1 MSTLT
6 DENPIDEKTAAGH
19 GAYLNDSESAAATA
33 AKNQQDAFEQ
43 EFGGENYKKDGVPGD
58 LSGGARQA
66 ENNPINFTGGG
77 LGKLPVK
84 STKKKGPIAALIGLL
99 LGGGGGLIILASP
112 GLGIVTIKE
121 SLAGDLN
128 DQLAAMDLRSDHVF
142 RAKLSDMS
150 SGVCGQTITIRCK
163 FKSMSKRQI
172 AKFEKAGFTDIETKD
187 SFGRKKI
194 TSMTAPDGTK
204 ITNPADIVKA
214 GRTNPQIGSAMRRV
228 YNPKFYGLSDKT
240 ADKVFSKFK
249 TDKSKKISG
258 KNNEER
264 KKNLKAATAGEQAGS
279 VGDRV
284 MTEGEGDNARQYVED
299 ADGNKYYADTDP
311 DKFNDISQKEG
322 SVHTK
327 ADAAKSTGVKA
338 TKSVLSSGLKGVSI
352 IGAADS
358 GCTVYNTARAV
369 AAAAKIARAIQLAQ
383 FAMIILST
391 ADSIKAG
398 DATPEEV
405 EFIGN
410 MLTSVDN
417 RETIASDSNPNEMIA
432 NPFYKK
438 SAFDSPGYKTA
449 AFNDAPTL
457 TAQSQQY
464 MIGGGLAGTLSSVM
478 DIIDSVIPGD
488 KAGMRTACKTIQ
500 SWWARGAGLVVGIAS
515 AVGSFGVSTALS
527 IGASIAI
534 GFALPFLEAALADI
548 VAGTV
553 IAEDIQGVEAGDA
566 VFAGSSALLGGMAQ
580 ARGLQPLNKDGLQTY
595 LAVSQEVKSDI
606 AAVEQYEAKD
616 EPFNVMNQ
624 YSFAGSFVRSVY
636 PAANQVK
643 AGVAGIIPGMQSLFS
658 TATTSL
664 ISPKLHATQIYNAE
678 RFSKCEDEGYAE
690 LGIDADIFCNV
701 RYGLTNRELAMDTT
715 AVVDY
720 MVGAGY
726 IDDETGEA
734 QGDYKEFVEKCVDRA
749 DGWGETSEE
758 GGSVGLECVDAS
770 TPWSDISYFR
780 VYTVD
785 SSIVEGMEEE
795 PKSQSQGSVSA
806 NINGDTVQYYQVEE
820 PWKSQMYG
828 FDTIGSCGCGPS
840 TLASVVS
847 TYYKDNQVT
856 PKEMA
861 DYFVSLGGQMPT
873 CGSYWV
879 WESQADAFKSKYGIS
894 IEPVTP
900 NAANATRGLQD
911 GGLIVISVGSA
922 TPFTTGGHIMMIR
935 GQAGSNFLV
944 GDSASRTRSESQEG
958 FAPSEFHFGQESGTK
973 GMWIVKKAA

>member
-33 AKNQQDAFEQ
+33 AKDQQDAFEQ

-228 YNPKFYGLSDKT
+228 YNPKFYGLSDKI

-264 KKNLKAATAGEQAGS
+264 KKNLKAATAGEHTRYYRGN
-279 VGDRV
+279 RV
-284 MTEGEGDNARQYVED
+284 LTEGEGDNARQYVED
-299 ADGNKYYADTDP
+299 ANGDRYYADADG
-311 DKFNDISQKEG
+311 KFNDIVAKETH
-322 SVHTK
+322 VNMK
-327 ADAAKSTGVKA
+327 ADTASSTGVKE

-515 AVGSFGVSTALS
+515 AVGSFGATT
-527 IGASIAI
+527 IASISLSLII

-606 AAVEQYEAKD
+606 AAVEQYL
-616 EPFNVMNQ
+616 
-624 YSFAGSFVRSVY
+624 SFRRFVETCNAVEKSRLARSVR
-636 PAANQVK
+636 ANKTYYGPLFYIKGDIAVGKQRSEFHGQISDFKQCHQASPSPFATFLFVK
-643 AGVAGIIPGMQSLFS
+643 Y
-658 TATTSL
+658 L
-664 ISPKLHATQIYNAE
+664 ISPIIPRGCLIITMIMIRPNII
-678 RFSKCEDEGYAE
+678 R
-690 LGIDADIFCNV
+690 
-701 RYGLTNRELAMDTT
+701 
-715 AVVDY
+715 
-720 MVGAGY
+720 
-726 IDDETGEA
+726 
-734 QGDYKEFVEKCVDRA
+734 
-749 DGWGETSEE
+749 
-758 GGSVGLECVDAS
+758 S
-770 TPWSDISYFR
+770 TPAPRWERYAR
-780 VYTVD
+780 VY
-785 SSIVEGMEEE
+785 S
-795 PKSQSQGSVSA
+795 
-806 NINGDTVQYYQVEE
+806 
-820 PWKSQMYG
+820 
-828 FDTIGSCGCGPS
+828 
-840 TLASVVS
+840 
-847 TYYKDNQVT
+847 
-856 PKEMA
+856 
-861 DYFVSLGGQMPT
+861 
-873 CGSYWV
+873 
-879 WESQADAFKSKYGIS
+879 
-894 IEPVTP
+894 
-900 NAANATRGLQD
+900 
-911 GGLIVISVGSA
+911 
-922 TPFTTGGHIMMIR
+922 
-935 GQAGSNFLV
+935 
-944 GDSASRTRSESQEG
+944 
-958 FAPSEFHFGQESGTK
+958 
-973 GMWIVKKAA
+973 